1 MLALQRQFTAA
12 LVLLVLSFVARAA
25 ESEQPSARELI
36 RRGSDQLIANKIDAA
51 IKSFEKAVSI
61 DPKVKAHLWQLGIA
75 YYYAGRFTDGRDL
88 FALHQ
93 TVNSHDVENAVWHF
107 LCVARAEGIDVARKK
122 LIPISGDPRVPM
134 KQVHSLFAG
143 TGAEEDVLKAASAVG
158 DESNRKNALCY
169 AHLYI
174 GLYHEALGN
183 SEKALEHLRKA
194 QSAYAQPHY
203 MGRIARLHFQL
214 QSVKNQ

>member
-1 MLALQRQFTAA
+1 MLALQRQLAA
-12 LVLLVLSFVARAA
+12 TLVLLMVCFVARAA

-36 RRGSDQLIANKIDAA
+36 RRGSDQLIANEIDEA
-51 IKSFEKAVSI
+51 IKSFEKAVSVEQ
-61 DPKVKAHLWQLGIA
+61 KAKAHLWQLGIA
-75 YYYAGRFTDGRDL
+75 YYYVGRFADGRDL

-107 LCVARAEGIDVARKK
+107 LCVARAEGIDAARKK

-134 KQVHSLFAG
+134 KQVHSLFG
-143 TGAEEDVLKAASAVG
+143 GIGREEDVLKAASAEPN
-158 DESNRKNALCY
+158 ESNRKNALCY
-169 AHLYI
+169 AHLYL

-194 QSAYAQPHY
+194 QNDYAESHY
-203 MGRIARLHFQL
+203 MGQIARLHYQL
-214 QSVKNQ
+214 RSGNKK